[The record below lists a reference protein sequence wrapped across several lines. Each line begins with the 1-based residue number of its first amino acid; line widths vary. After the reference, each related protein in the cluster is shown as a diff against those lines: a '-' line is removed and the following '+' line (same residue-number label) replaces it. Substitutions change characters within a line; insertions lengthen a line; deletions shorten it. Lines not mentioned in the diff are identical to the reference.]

1 MTVLAEGCGFCCL
14 YGFLAANK
22 SKRSSAWAKELGVS
36 VRTVQYAREL
46 LREKITV
53 CKEIGNDKGCA
64 RFWLE

>member
-1 MTVLAEGCGFCCL
+1 MTVLAEGCGYCCL
-14 YGFLAANK
+14 FAFLRDNK

-53 CKEIGNDKGCA
+53 CKQLGVERGCA
-64 RFWLE
+64 KNWVE